1 MTHERHAAPTQ
12 DDAAVQDFAS
22 RMRGELIQPGDVG
35 YEQAR
40 KLYNAMIDKRPALI
54 ARCADIADVI
64 SAVGFARKHRSPWP
78 YAAAGTTVLAWLAAM
93 AGW

>member
-1 MTHERHAAPTQ
+1 MTQQQHRAARLDDEALQ
-12 DDAAVQDFAS
+12 DLRS
-22 RMRGELIQPGDVG
+22 RLRGELIQPGDVG